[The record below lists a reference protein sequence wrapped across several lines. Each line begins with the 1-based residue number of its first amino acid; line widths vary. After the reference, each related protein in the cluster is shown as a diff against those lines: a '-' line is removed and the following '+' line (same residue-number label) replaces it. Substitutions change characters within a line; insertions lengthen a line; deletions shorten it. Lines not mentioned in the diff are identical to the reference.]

1 MGEVPSILL
10 HDRMRKIN
18 NMTTIRTPAKI
29 IPRAFPGIKPGEV
42 QEIIMNSR
50 IKTYPPETVLCKED
64 AVETTFYMILEG
76 EFEVTKIINNSE
88 KRLLKTLSA
97 GDFFGEMAL
106 IHNAPRAATVAS
118 LTNVVVLELDKEGFN
133 RVLKHSPSVSMAMVG
148 EISSRLR
155 QNDQLAIEDL
165 RLRAAEL
172 ANAYQKL
179 AEQDLARREFLSNVA
194 HELRTP
200 LMIASGYL
208 HALRTGM
215 LSGEQLNSTIDTIT
229 RNVDQI
235 TTLANDILFLQEME
249 LVLPEFE
256 SVNIVSVVDDVINKY
271 QGKAQARQVTVKVK
285 NVRGLSEVQGDA
297 QSLQRAVTAL
307 LDNAVKFSPPKGE
320 VTISFAEQG
329 DYVQVAVEDHGIGI
343 AQDIRPR
350 IFDRFFHLE
359 KNGDELYG
367 GLGIGLSITRQV
379 IQQHKGALDVESE
392 PGKGSKFTMSLLKW
406 K

>member
-1 MGEVPSILL
+1 
-10 HDRMRKIN
+10 
-18 NMTTIRTPAKI
+18 MTTIRTPAKI
-29 IPRAFPGIKPGEV
+29 IPRAFPGIKPEEV

-50 IKTYPPETVLCKED
+50 IKTYPPETVICKEN
-64 AVETTFYMILEG
+64 AVEFIFYMILEG
-76 EFEVTKIINNSE
+76 DFEVTKVINNSE
-88 KRLLKTLSA
+88 KRLLKTLTA

-106 IHNAPRAATVAS
+106 IHNAPRAATVTTLS
-118 LTNVVVLELDKEGFN
+118 NVVVLELDKEGFN
-133 RVLKHSPSVSMAMVG
+133 RVLKRSPSVSMAMVS
-148 EISSRLR
+148 EISNRLR

-165 RLRAAEL
+165 RLRASEL

-179 AEQDLARREFLSNVA
+179 AEQDMARREFLSNVA

-208 HALRTGM
+208 HALKKGM
-215 LSGEQLNSTIDTIT
+215 ISVEQLNTTVDTVM

-249 LVLPEFE
+249 LLLPEFQAVDIVE
-256 SVNIVSVVDDVINKY
+256 VVNEVLKKY
-271 QGKAQARQVTVKVK
+271 QGKAQARHVTMKVK
-285 NVRGLSEVQGDA
+285 GNRSVSKVQGDP

-307 LDNAVKFSPPKGE
+307 VDNSIKFSAPRGE
-320 VTISFAEQG
+320 VEITFSEKG
-329 DYVQVAVEDHGIGI
+329 DYVLIAVEDHGIGV
-343 AQDIRPR
+343 DPVIRPR

-359 KNGDELYG
+359 KSGDELYG

-392 PGKGSKFTMSLLKW
+392 PGVGSKFTMSLLKW
-406 K
+406 M

>member
-1 MGEVPSILL
+1 
-10 HDRMRKIN
+10 
-18 NMTTIRTPAKI
+18 MTTIRTPAKI
-29 IPRAFPGIKPGEV
+29 IPRAFPGIKPDEV

-50 IKTYPPETVLCKED
+50 IKTYPPETVICKED

-76 EFEVTKIINNSE
+76 EFEVTKVINNSE
-88 KRLLKTLSA
+88 RRLLKTLTA

-106 IHNAPRAATVAS
+106 IHNAPRAATVTS
-118 LTNVVVLELDKEGFN
+118 LTNVIVLELDKEGFN
-133 RVLKHSPSVSMAMVG
+133 RVLQHSPSVSMAMVG
-148 EISSRLR
+148 EISRRLR

-179 AEQDLARREFLSNVA
+179 AEQDLARREFLSSVA

-208 HALRTGM
+208 HALKSGM

-249 LVLPEFE
+249 LVLPEFQP
-256 SVNIVSVVDDVINKY
+256 VNIVDVVDEVLNKY
-271 QGKAQARQVTVKVK
+271 HGKAQARQVSIKVK
-285 NVRGLSEVQGDA
+285 GNRAVSKVQGDA

-307 LDNAVKFSPPKGE
+307 VDNAVKFSPPKGE
-320 VTISFAEQG
+320 VLVTFIEQG
-329 DYVQVAVEDHGIGI
+329 DYVLVAVEDHGIGI
-343 AQDIRPR
+343 TNDIRPR

-359 KNGDELYG
+359 KNGDELYS